1 MHNDI
6 NLVILQYMLVY
17 SDNTGEVLLAM
28 RTFVLHRNAVMLL
41 LHVIVAFNKSEAN
54 VNNISVILFWHEVKP
69 FNHGTTPI
77 LKLILSTTLLSRQ
90 IYKLQ
95 NVMNL

>member
-17 SDNTGEVLLAM
+17 SDDTGEVLLAM

-41 LHVIVAFNKSEAN
+41 LHVSAEIGRLSEPE
-54 VNNISVILFWHEVKP
+54 IRIQYDVIRML
-69 FNHGTTPI
+69 
-77 LKLILSTTLLSRQ
+77 LLSTSQRTT
-90 IYKLQ
+90 
-95 NVMNL
+95 